1 MTLEMLRLPISD
13 WVDTFVWF
21 LIDNLGPL
29 FDAITFV
36 LGSIVSSL
44 ESSFLWVPVPVM
56 IIIIVL
62 LGWKFGGR
70 GVAIFNV
77 LTLLLLVS
85 MELWDQTMSTLA
97 LIIAATLV
105 ALVIGIPMG
114 IWASRSDPVW
124 RVIRPILDL
133 MQTLP
138 IFVYLIPAVML
149 FGIGMVP
156 AAIATIVFSMPPA
169 IRLTNLGIRHV
180 PKEVIEAAAAFGST
194 KRQILTKVQLPLAMP
209 SIMAGV
215 NQVIMLSL
223 SMVVIAAMIGA
234 GGLGGVVYRAITRM
248 EIGTGAEGGIAVVVL
263 AVILDRITQ
272 SFGKGPAKSEES

>member
-1 MTLEMLRLPISD
+1 MTLEMLKLPISD

-85 MELWDQTMSTLA
+85 MELWEQTMSTLA

-248 EIGTGAEGGIAVVVL
+248 EIGTGAEGGIAVVIL

>member
-1 MTLEMLRLPISD
+1 MTLEMLKLPISD

-248 EIGTGAEGGIAVVVL
+248 EIGTGAEGGIAVVIL